1 VKEHPIN
8 ADGYHRRGGGKAF
21 NNTYPGPLI
30 EACWGD
36 SVEIT
41 VINELDYNGTAIH
54 WHGVRMLNAFEYDG
68 VNAITQCPIAPKDQ
82 FTYKFNV
89 TQYGTSWYHSHYS
102 AQYPDGLAG
111 PLTFHGP
118 TSADFDEAMEP
129 FMFSD
134 WSHNSAFEDFSS
146 EIRGKPPFLQSN
158 ILNGAG
164 YFNCT
169 KANMTEA
176 DGCGEPPPIFT
187 KVFQRGRKYLLKLI
201 NASTA
206 STFVFSIDKHI
217 LQVVEADFVPIEPY
231 YADSILIGIG
241 QRYHVIVEA
250 HPSNDLIP
258 VEDQNYWI
266 RTVGADR
273 CSDIEQPNPLIGIIR
288 YNAGSTKTPTS
299 KAYQFS
305 TVCADE
311 PLESLV
317 PVVPWTISSGPK
329 PANNSKSHTFRLTC
343 CRTAKSFFSR
353 IWQRR
358 QLCCWPGP
366 PAATG

>member
-1 VKEHPIN
+1 MNEHPIN

-82 FTYKFNV
+82 FTYKFKV
-89 TQYGTSWYHSHYS
+89 TQYGTSWYRSHYS

-146 EIRGKPPFLQSN
+146 EIRGKPPFFAVEYPQWRR
-158 ILNGAG
+158 
-164 YFNCT
+164 
-169 KANMTEA
+169 
-176 DGCGEPPPIFT
+176 IF
-187 KVFQRGRKYLLKLI
+187 
-201 NASTA
+201 
-206 STFVFSIDKHI
+206 
-217 LQVVEADFVPIEPY
+217 
-231 YADSILIGIG
+231 
-241 QRYHVIVEA
+241 
-250 HPSNDLIP
+250 
-258 VEDQNYWI
+258 
-266 RTVGADR
+266 
-273 CSDIEQPNPLIGIIR
+273 
-288 YNAGSTKTPTS
+288 
-299 KAYQFS
+299 
-305 TVCADE
+305 
-311 PLESLV
+311 
-317 PVVPWTISSGPK
+317 
-329 PANNSKSHTFRLTC
+329 
-343 CRTAKSFFSR
+343 
-353 IWQRR
+353 
-358 QLCCWPGP
+358 QLCQGKYD
-366 PAATG
+366 